1 MHGSAPAGIIITDK
15 GYKMKKITVIFL
27 CLTLI
32 LGTVSILTGCGGLQN
47 PTTAD
52 NNGITIVCTNFAG
65 FDFVRSMLSR
75 YSTGGGDG
83 VVELVIL
90 GKPGQDMHSYEPT
103 AQDIITLA
111 NADVVVCTGAEGWL
125 YATLKSSGNTVVQ
138 VVSMM
143 DACDTYITTDHNHN
157 HDHDHDHGD
166 CAIIGNDEHVWL
178 SVEYARRIV
187 SAIANTLAEV
197 DPDHASVWDESARQ
211 YGEEL
216 RVLQEEYEN
225 MMETAVRH
233 TVVVADRHPFV
244 YLFHELDLECLAAFP
259 GCSSETSASFE
270 TQAKLIRY
278 TEEWELPYIFM
289 MEGSDGKV
297 AEVVS
302 SMTGAGILTLNS
314 LQVVTDYEN
323 TDYVTVMRENLEN
336 LKKALQ

>member
-1 MHGSAPAGIIITDK
+1 
-15 GYKMKKITVIFL
+15 MKRLTMILL
-27 CLTLI
+27 CLTLV
-32 LGTVSILTGCGGLQN
+32 LGTVSILTGCEGLQN

-52 NNGITIVCTNFAG
+52 NNGTTIVCTNFAG
-65 FDFVRSMLSR
+65 FDFVRSILSR
-75 YSTGGGDG
+75 YTVGGGDG

-125 YATLKSSGNTVVQ
+125 YASLKSSGNTAVQ

-143 DACDTYITTDHNHN
+143 DACDTYITTDHDHI
-157 HDHDHDHGD
+157 HDSEHED

-187 SAIANTLAEV
+187 SAIADALMKV
-197 DPDHASVWDESARQ
+197 DAKNAALWETSATQ
-211 YGEEL
+211 YKEEL
-216 RVLQEEYEN
+216 RVLKEEYEN
-225 MMETAVRH
+225 MMETAVRN

-244 YLFHELDLECLAAFP
+244 YLFHDLDLECLAAFP

-278 TEEWELPYIFM
+278 TEEWGLPYIFM

-297 AEVVS
+297 AEVVA
-302 SMTGAGILTLNS
+302 SMTGAEILTLNS

-323 TDYVTVMRENLEN
+323 TDYITVMRKNLEN